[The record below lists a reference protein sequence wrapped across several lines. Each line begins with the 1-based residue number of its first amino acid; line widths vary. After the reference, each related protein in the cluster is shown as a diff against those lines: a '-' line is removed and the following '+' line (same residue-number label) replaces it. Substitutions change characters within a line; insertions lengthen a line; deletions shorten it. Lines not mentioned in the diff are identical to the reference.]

1 MREVTANT
9 NGKKPDTKPSD
20 EKLLEKKRRDLL
32 RRERIG
38 KFREQL
44 GLFENDDASTS
55 DYSA

>member
-1 MREVTANT
+1 MREVTANI
-9 NGKKPDTKPSD
+9 NGKKPDTNPSD
-20 EKLLEKKRRDLL
+20 QRLLEKKRRDLL